1 MSARP
6 KKQLEWSRRS
16 AQDLL
21 DIEEY
26 IAQDNQSAADAV
38 IAHMQQRALML
49 EADPLLGKRRLAS
62 PHRELVLTRY
72 PFTIIYRVRGSR
84 VLISR
89 MLHQKRQ
96 FP

>member
-1 MSARP
+1 VSPKR

-21 DIEEY
+21 GIEEY
-26 IAQDNQSAADAV
+26 IALDNQAAADSV
-38 IAHMQQRALML
+38 IAHILERALLL
-49 EADPLLGKRRLAS
+49 ETDPMLGKRRLAS
-62 PHRELVLTRY
+62 PHRELVLSRF
-72 PFTIIYRVRGSR
+72 PFTIIYRLRGSR

-89 MLHQKRQ
+89 VLHQRRQ

>member
-1 MSARP
+1 VSGRP

-26 IAQDNQSAADAV
+26 IAHDNQSAADAV
-38 IAHMQQRALML
+38 IAHIQQRALVL
-49 EADPLLGKRRLAS
+49 EADPLLGKQRLAS
-62 PHRELVLTRY
+62 PHRELVLSRY
-72 PFTIIYRVRGSR
+72 PFAIIYRVRGGR

-89 MLHQKRQ
+89 ILHQRRQ